1 LFLVGCRQVP
11 GFRESD
17 IARRAQRCVTDH
29 KEPLSVL
36 CGQPNK
42 VTFPIITS
50 PP

>member
-29 KEPLSVL
+29 KEPPFCLVW
-36 CGQPNK
+36 
-42 VTFPIITS
+42 TA
-50 PP
+50 